1 MPFRLTNRLW
11 GDRRLP
17 GGDDA
22 LDPVP
27 VAVVDIGSNSVRLVV
42 YDGALRSPT
51 PIFNEKVLCGLGREV
66 GTTGVLGAEATAR
79 ATSALKRFR
88 AVTRH
93 LGVGLV
99 RAVATAAAR
108 EARDGPDFIARAS
121 DILGCEIEVLS
132 GEREA
137 ELAARG
143 ILMGFEQPDGVAGD
157 LGGGS
162 LELISV
168 RKKSLSK
175 AVSLPL
181 GVLRLE
187 NSAGG
192 NISDAQKIV
201 RRELEAVSWLRKE
214 RPKRFFA
221 VGGSWRALAKL
232 HMARSNYPLRVM
244 HHYQMTPTQVRE
256 LTEAV
261 RRSRKSGQPL
271 DGLDAVGRTRRDTLV
286 YGAITLERTLEII
299 QPEEVVLSVFGI
311 REGLVHEML
320 SEHERRRDPL
330 ITFCEAY
337 ADLRARGGAQAGHE
351 VFDWMT
357 PAIEALG
364 RETDADRRL
373 RLAACLMSDIGWRA
387 HPDYRGEQSL
397 NVVAHS
403 GMTGIDH
410 MGRLF
415 LALVVHYRH
424 KGSGTAAEVL
434 SNRLIEMA
442 GPEQLARARLVASA
456 LRSAHLITCGVA
468 GILPD
473 TPITCDNGRMAL
485 HLPQEFATLHGERV
499 DRRFSSFADAV
510 GLTFAVEI
518 EQAGSAV

>member
-168 RKKSLSK
+168 RKKSLS
-175 AVSLPL
+175 
-181 GVLRLE
+181 
-187 NSAGG
+187 
-192 NISDAQKIV
+192 
-201 RRELEAVSWLRKE
+201 
-214 RPKRFFA
+214 
-221 VGGSWRALAKL
+221 
-232 HMARSNYPLRVM
+232 
-244 HHYQMTPTQVRE
+244 
-256 LTEAV
+256 
-261 RRSRKSGQPL
+261 
-271 DGLDAVGRTRRDTLV
+271 
-286 YGAITLERTLEII
+286 
-299 QPEEVVLSVFGI
+299 
-311 REGLVHEML
+311 
-320 SEHERRRDPL
+320 
-330 ITFCEAY
+330 
-337 ADLRARGGAQAGHE
+337 
-351 VFDWMT
+351 
-357 PAIEALG
+357 
-364 RETDADRRL
+364 
-373 RLAACLMSDIGWRA
+373 
-387 HPDYRGEQSL
+387 
-397 NVVAHS
+397 
-403 GMTGIDH
+403 
-410 MGRLF
+410 
-415 LALVVHYRH
+415 
-424 KGSGTAAEVL
+424 
-434 SNRLIEMA
+434 
-442 GPEQLARARLVASA
+442 
-456 LRSAHLITCGVA
+456 
-468 GILPD
+468 
-473 TPITCDNGRMAL
+473 
-485 HLPQEFATLHGERV
+485 
-499 DRRFSSFADAV
+499 
-510 GLTFAVEI
+510 
-518 EQAGSAV
+518 